1 MKKLLFLLLIG
12 YSTLAFGQ
20 QADMPDFDME
30 EFDKKSEIAE
40 WLFEYDM
47 VFLAAIVACF
57 FLVGVMQAFTTAKEK
72 DWMERSR

>member
-30 EFDKKSEIAE
+30 G
-40 WLFEYDM
+40 L
-47 VFLAAIVACF
+47 
-57 FLVGVMQAFTTAKEK
+57 
-72 DWMERSR
+72 